1 MIRVILAGGRDYH
14 PTTQDRERTVRLL
27 RALGAT
33 HVVSGM
39 ARGVDTWGEGLAAE
53 LGLEVLLFP
62 ADWNTH
68 GRRAGWLRN
77 LEMSRNADAVIT
89 LPGGRGTA
97 MMRAIARESGLP
109 LFHLAQPEARTAREG
124 P

>member
-1 MIRVILAGGRDYH
+1 MIRVIVAGGRDYR
-14 PTTQDRERTVRLL
+14 PTPKDHERTVRLL

-39 ARGVDTWGEGLAAE
+39 ARGVDTWGEAVAAE

-62 ADWNTH
+62 ADWSTH

-77 LEMSRNADAVIT
+77 LEMARSADAVIT

-97 MMRAIARESGLP
+97 MMRAIARASGLP
-109 LFHLAQPEARTAREG
+109 LFDLAEAPASSG
-124 P
+124 